1 MTNDVRNLSD
11 EINKS
16 LTQEL
21 VTLVEQAH
29 GVTKQLDTSDSVKQ
43 ALFSFGN
50 FIAARAMQRLEAVS
64 DEEWQANAASL
75 KEELQRLSAIHNSSF
90 VPVMDA
96 EAAKDEASE

>member
-1 MTNDVRNLSD
+1 MTDIRNLSD
-11 EINKS
+11 EVNKN
-16 LTQEL
+16 LVQEL
-21 VTLVEQAH
+21 TTLCEQAH

-50 FIAARAMQRLEAVS
+50 FIAARAMLRLEAVS
-64 DEEWQANAASL
+64 DSEWQESAAPL
-75 KEELQRLSAIHNSSF
+75 KEELQRLAAIHNSSF